1 MMARRTKKTAHVS
14 EKERPDVKA
23 ARDEEWFD
31 AQNDL
36 DPERLIFIDETGI
49 STDMARLRG

>member
-1 MMARRTKKTAHVS
+1 MARRTKKTAHVS
-14 EKERPDVKA
+14 EKELPDVKA

-36 DPERLIFIDETGI
+36 DPERLISIDETRL
-49 STDMARLRG
+49 STNMARLRG

>member
-1 MMARRTKKTAHVS
+1 MARRTKKTAHVS

-23 ARDEEWFD
+23 ASDDQWFD

-36 DPERLIFIDETGI
+36 DPERLIFIDESGL
-49 STDMARLRG
+49 STNMARLPG